1 MKIALAQIDCRLGN
15 IPANIATHR
24 AALADI
30 KAQGGADLAVFP
42 ELSLTG
48 YRLRSDI
55 HRAMMDDE
63 QLARTCRQLALEGV
77 LAPHGCCAVGYVELN
92 ERAVI
97 YNTTALLQIGC
108 ALPAFRH
115 RKVYLP
121 TYGMFEEQRYTRPGD
136 RFRTTDLI
144 TADGECWRVGVL
156 CCEDA
161 WHDSAWL
168 ILQARGVDLVLV
180 PSASPGRGVESERLG
195 SQRSWHGILA
205 TQAEFTGCW
214 VAYCNR
220 VGFEDDIHF
229 WGGSAIFAPNGETI
243 AEAPLLD
250 PYLLHCEITKRA
262 IITARTM
269 TPLSAD
275 ENWDLT
281 LRELQRARLE
291 ADE

>member
-15 IPANIATHR
+15 IPANVAIHR
-24 AALADI
+24 AALAKI
-30 KAQGGADLAVFP
+30 KARGGADLAVFP

-55 HRAMMDDE
+55 HRAMLDDE
-63 QLARTCRQLALEGV
+63 ATGACLPEVEAGRTAVPGGYCAL
-77 LAPHGCCAVGYVELN
+77 GYVELS

-97 YNTTALLQIGC
+97 HNTTALLQTGC
-108 ALPAFRH
+108 AMPLFRH

-136 RFRTTDLI
+136 RFRSTEI
-144 TADGECWRVGVL
+144 VTAGGERWRIGVL

-168 ILQARGVDLVLV
+168 IMQARGVDLVLV

-195 SQRSWHGILA
+195 SQQSWYGILS

-229 WGGSAIFAPNGETI
+229 WGGSAIFSPTGETI
-243 AEAPLLD
+243 AEAPLMD
-250 PYLLHCEITKRA
+250 PHLL
-262 IITARTM
+262 TAR
-269 TPLSAD
+269 SASAPSSP
-275 ENWDLT
+275 
-281 LRELQRARLE
+281 RAP
-291 ADE
+291 